1 MNFFRALI
9 YAALIGASSLA
20 AGAEF
25 SAKVIA
31 VLDGDTVLVLRDGRL
46 VKVRL
51 AEIDAPE
58 KVQIFG
64 EESSRSLSGM
74 VLGKQV
80 SVTSQAV
87 DQYGRLVAHLG
98 INGLDVNTEQIRLG
112 MAWEYSHFHRN
123 RTLVALQKEARL
135 AARGLWAFNDPIPP
149 WKWRSLHPN
158 TPRTTDPVAPARSKG
173 TAPGATC
180 GNKRFCPEMS
190 SCEEAVHYM
199 LQCGLETLDGNGDG
213 VPCEALCAP
222 LPELRN

>member
-1 MNFFRALI
+1 MNFFRTLI

-58 KVQIFG
+58 KAQIFG

-74 VLGKQV
+74 VLGKQITI
-80 SVTSQAV
+80 TSQAI
-87 DQYGRLVAHLG
+87 DQYGRLVAH
-98 INGLDVNTEQIRLG
+98 ISVNGLDVNTEQIRLG
-112 MAWEYSHFHRN
+112 MAWEYSYRHHN
-123 RTLVALQKEARL
+123 RALAALQTEAKL
-135 AARGLWAFNDPIPP
+135 AARGLWALADPVPP
-149 WKWRSLHPN
+149 WKWRILHPV
-158 TPRTTDPVAPARSKG
+158 TPHTTDTP
-173 TAPGATC
+173 APGATC
-180 GNKRFCPEMS
+180 GNKRFCSEMS

-199 LQCGLETLDGNGDG
+199 VQCGLETLDGNGDG